1 MPQLSQSAINELLGL
16 IAERRAACAKDGKT
30 SAGLESVQVAFES
43 LMAKGQGSN
52 LFWVRP
58 AEQERVTAP
67 VVPMLTPVASAG
79 ATSSPACHVLIE
91 GDNFHALQVLQHTHR
106 QAVDII
112 YIDPPYNTNRGDF
125 RYNDTWVDST
135 NKWKHS
141 LWLSFMEKRLKLAKE
156 LLREDGVVFVSIDDN
171 EQPQLALLL
180 AEIFGESNVGSI
192 SVKLSEASGVKM
204 ASVLKQGS
212 VAKLKEHVLIAR
224 KTGGVRGLFFKPI
237 PKETWDK
244 EYALYLEGWSEADRA
259 KKLEVEELPEPEMLA
274 ALASWNAELAK
285 CKFRSV
291 SDVLKEN
298 NIPAEKHDDWRRQNA
313 WRIFRVA
320 ASSSVQSLVQDSP
333 LYQKQQVL
341 ALRSKTGL
349 VYLGRGDISA
359 DSAKPRVQLLCAEDN
374 LFQQL
379 GDFWSD
385 IKTTGLDAEG
395 GVTFKNGKKPL
406 ALITRLI
413 DAVRKPNAVVLDFF
427 AGSGTTAQA
436 VMALNNADHGAR
448 QCILVTNNEVDKE
461 SAQKLTKRGIA
472 EGGPEWESAG
482 ICQSVT
488 WPRISGVANRLLAAP
503 NPPRVEYF
511 RLSCTPLALASQ
523 EEGVRLYGAADK
535 AEARA
540 KVIMTQSTPL
550 SLFSPIAWLEAG
562 AQGSYDVKAADAGG
576 GPGFVVVRR
585 ASELPS
591 DLSKLRVVY
600 LLTSTV
606 VEQPGSSLSAAA
618 TRITGKFPSTQ
629 KVTVKE
635 LWIDYMKNF
644 PVEEK

>member
-58 AEQERVTAP
+58 AEQEYVTAP
-67 VVPMLTPVASAG
+67 VVPMLSPVSSSG
-79 ATSSPACHVLIE
+79 AATSPACHVLIE
-91 GDNFHALQVLQHTHR
+91 GDNYHALQLLQHTHR
-106 QAVDII
+106 QAVDVI

-141 LWLSFMEKRLKLAKE
+141 LWLSFMEKRLRLAKE
-156 LLREDGVVFVSIDDN
+156 LLRDDGVVFVSIDDN

-204 ASVLKQGS
+204 ASVIKQGS

-244 EYALYLEGWSEADRA
+244 EYSLYLDGWTEADRA
-259 KKLEVEELPEPEMLA
+259 KKIEVEELPEPEMLA
-274 ALASWNAELAK
+274 ALAAWNTQLAR

-291 SDVLKEN
+291 GDVLKEK
-298 NIPAEKHDDWRRQNA
+298 NIPDEDQDAWRRQNA
-313 WRIFRVA
+313 WRIFQVA
-320 ASSSVQSLVQDSP
+320 ASSSVQTLVQESP
-333 LYQKQQVL
+333 LYQRQQVV

-349 VYLGRGDISA
+349 VYLGRGDISTE
-359 DSAKPRVQLLCAEDN
+359 SAKPRVQLLCAEDN

-395 GVTFKNGKKPL
+395 GVSFKNGKKPL

-436 VMALNNADHGAR
+436 VMALNAADKGTR

-461 SAQKLTKRGIA
+461 TAQKLTKRGIT
-472 EGGPEWESAG
+472 EGSLDWEKAG

-488 WPRISGVANRLLAAP
+488 WPRIAGVANGLLAES
-503 NPPRVEYF
+503 NQPRVEYF
-511 RLSCTPLALASQ
+511 RLTCQPLGLESQ
-523 EEGVRLYGAADK
+523 EEGVRLYRAADK

-540 KVIMTQSTPL
+540 KAIMAQSTPL

-562 AQGSYDVKAADAGG
+562 AQGSYDIDEASVGQG
-576 GPGFVVVRR
+576 CGFVVVHR
-585 ASELPS
+585 ASELPPA
-591 DLSKLRVVY
+591 LGGLRVVY
-600 LLTSTV
+600 LLTGTL
-606 VEQPGSSLSAAA
+606 VEQPGASLSAAA
-618 TRITGKFPSTQ
+618 ARITSKFPSTQ

-635 LWIDYMKNF
+635 LWIDYLKNF
-644 PVEEK
+644 PVEDK